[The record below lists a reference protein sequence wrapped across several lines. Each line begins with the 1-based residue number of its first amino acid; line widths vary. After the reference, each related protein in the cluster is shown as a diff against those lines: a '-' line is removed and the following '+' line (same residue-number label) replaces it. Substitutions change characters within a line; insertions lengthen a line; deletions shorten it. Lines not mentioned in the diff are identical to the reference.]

1 MSSQLRHF
9 CFTFNNFN
17 KVNGWEEKLKSSLL
31 GLGANYYIWGQEI
44 APSTGTPHLQGYVQL
59 EKRKAFSL
67 VTKSL
72 SGLHI
77 TPCLGSSQDNVN
89 YCNKECTSV
98 VECGTLRTIARR
110 RAKQAMDWQILIE
123 MASAGQLDEIRE
135 HHPREYALYY
145 RTWGQMRMD
154 NLKTVAE
161 RRTCLWVYGK
171 PGIGKSRAAWSLFP
185 DAYPKMSNKWWDG
198 YKGQRDVVFD
208 DLGTPMLF
216 DLLKRWSDRYKV
228 IGEVKGSSC
237 ALAYKNLIVTSNY
250 SIRQLAMKSN
260 PEVDEVTIQAVQR
273 RFVELEGLEWD
284 EEFEDLRVK
293 DSRGTIE
300 TLRALHYDLLQDLDL
315 D

>member
-1 MSSQLRHF
+1 MTNTQLRHF
-9 CFTFNNFN
+9 AFTWNNYQKTENWFLMLN
-17 KVNGWEEKLKSSLL
+17 QCLQE
-31 GLGANYYIWGQEI
+31 LGANYIIFGKEI
-44 APSTGTPHLQGYVQL
+44 APSTGTPHIQGYVQL
-59 EKRKAFSL
+59 KKRKYFNTIKKFL
-67 VTKSL
+67 PMI
-72 SGLHI
+72 HI
-77 TPCLGSSQDNVN
+77 TIVFGSSQDNIE
-89 YCNKECTSV
+89 YCKKDEDYYEWGEQRTVARGRGKQKEDWDHL
-98 VECGTLRTIARR
+98 VEL
-110 RAKQAMDWQILIE
+110 
-123 MASAGQLDEIRE
+123 ASKGQLDEIRE

-161 RRTCLWVYGK
+161 RRTCLWVYEK

-315 D
+315 G